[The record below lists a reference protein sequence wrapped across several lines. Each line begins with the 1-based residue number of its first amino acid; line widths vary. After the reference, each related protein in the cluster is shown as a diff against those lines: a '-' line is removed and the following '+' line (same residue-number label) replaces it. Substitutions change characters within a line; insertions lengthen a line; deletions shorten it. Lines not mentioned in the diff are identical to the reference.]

1 MQVREKKVPTL
12 GLTKVEEVP
21 LAKKHLLHCLCAT
34 LQLVC
39 YTVACV
45 LQAPGNNSKCDLQ
58 LELCLCAAL
67 DCSAPLLKGGQTE
80 ESVAL

>member
-1 MQVREKKVPTL
+1 MREKGANTGTHESGGSASGQEALVAL
-12 GLTKVEEVP
+12 
-21 LAKKHLLHCLCAT
+21 
-34 LQLVC
+34 LVC
-39 YTVACV
+39 YTAACV